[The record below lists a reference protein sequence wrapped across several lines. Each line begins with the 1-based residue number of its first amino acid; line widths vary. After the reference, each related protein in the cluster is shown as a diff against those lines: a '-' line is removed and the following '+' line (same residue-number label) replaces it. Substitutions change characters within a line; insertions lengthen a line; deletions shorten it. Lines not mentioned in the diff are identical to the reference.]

1 MANKFRGTTW
11 NNASFGSKIQ
21 IRRSIDL
28 AELGDFGEITENSS
42 DLPTAGST
50 HRRPQGGARSATR
63 GYTDLQGLYDTVVDT
78 QDMGIISDTHTPHR
92 IWSPNGAITDIVTT
106 APANIL
112 PIPQYPFV
120 SRNLSSVIEYA
131 GQNYYSTKTGYGRHF
146 YQSGGTIT
154 RAQQAG
160 FAWALDGSRF
170 FIFSTNGFANYYNLN
185 TPYDVTEIVSEQG
198 GGWYDGASAKTFHDD
213 GTRALAYSNYP
224 NGGEWASMLRLT
236 EPNDPRNSNVIS
248 GQGSSF
254 GTSSIKH
261 SNLSSLKTR
270 QIRVSQDG
278 TKLAMVF
285 SQQVRIWENKFSRIG
300 MSSNNYGTSFAVFD
314 ITTPW
319 DLSTVSM
326 DTLSS
331 FRTLGG
337 YRYSPYNG
345 YWAED
350 GSFVIFGGDQF
361 PLTTPWDL
369 STVQPAISMYGFPIG
384 GHSDAGP
391 PAISPDGKY
400 AVGVPSSPSNAV
412 NFHVAEFR
420 DTPLF
425 DN

>member
-50 HRRPQGGARSATR
+50 HRRPQSGARSATR

-131 GQNYYSTKTGYGRHF
+131 GQNYYSTKTTYGGRS
-146 YQSGGTIT
+146 YQPGGQII
-154 RAQQAG
+154 RANQAG
-160 FAWALDGSRF
+160 FAWALDGSKF
-170 FIFSTNGFANYYNLN
+170 FIFSTMGHANYYNLA
-185 TPYDVTEIVSEQG
+185 TPYDVTEIVSEQNG
-198 GGWYDGASAKTFHDD
+198 SYISSASAMTFYDD
-213 GTRALAYSNYP
+213 GTRALAYTNRP
-224 NGGEWASMLRLT
+224 NGGEYAAMLRLT
-236 EPNDPRNSNVIS
+236 EPNNPSSSNVIS
-248 GQGSSF
+248 GQSTVFS
-254 GTSSIKH
+254 TSTIKH
-261 SNLSSLKTR
+261 SNISNLKTR

-285 SQQVRIWENKFSRIG
+285 SNNQRIFENKIDNLSYY
-300 MSSNNYGTSFAVFD
+300 SDYGTSFAVFD

-326 DTLSS
+326 DTLHS
-331 FRTLGG
+331 FRNLGG
-337 YRYSPYNG
+337 RRYSPYNG

-350 GSFVIFGGDQF
+350 GSFVIFGSEQF
-361 PLTTPWDL
+361 PMTTPWDL
-369 STVQPAISMYGFPIG
+369 STIQPAIGMYGFPIG
-384 GHSDAGP
+384 GHSDASGP
-391 PAISPDGKY
+391 VISPDGKY
-400 AVGVPSSPSNAV
+400 AVGVPSSPSNATV
-412 NFHVAEFR
+412 FHVTEFG

-425 DN
+425 GD

>member
-11 NNASFGSKIQ
+11 NNASFGPKIQ

-50 HRRPQGGARSATR
+50 HRRAASGARSATR
-63 GYTDLQGLYDTVVDT
+63 GYTDLHGLYDTVVDT
-78 QDMGIISDTHTPHR
+78 QDMGIISDTLTPHR
-92 IWSPNGAITDIVTT
+92 IWSSNGAITDVVTT

-120 SRNLSSVIEYA
+120 SRNLSNVLEYA
-131 GQNYYSTKTGYGRHF
+131 GQNYYSTQTSIHRHF

-154 RAQQAG
+154 SAQQGG

-170 FIFSTNGFANYYNLN
+170 FIFSTNNFANYYNLA
-185 TPYDVTEIVSEQG
+185 TPYDVTEIVSSQNG
-198 GGWYDGASAKTFHDD
+198 SYMDGAPACTFYDD
-213 GTRALAYSNYP
+213 GKRSLSYTNYP
-224 NGGEWASMLRLT
+224 NGGSYAVMHRLT
-236 EPNDPRNSNVIS
+236 EPNDPRTSNRIS
-248 GQGSSF
+248 GQSSAF
-254 GTSSIKH
+254 SLSTIKH
-261 SNLSSLKTR
+261 PNMQYDLKTR

-278 TKLAMVF
+278 TKLAMAFSSAVRVF
-285 SQQVRIWENKFSRIG
+285 EGKIYNMNSYSD
-300 MSSNNYGTSFAVFD
+300 YGTSFAVFD

-326 DTLSS
+326 DTLHS

-350 GSFVIFGGDQF
+350 GSFVIFGSEQF
-361 PLTTPWDL
+361 PMTTPWDL
-369 STVQPAISMYGFPIG
+369 STVQPAIYLNSWPGG
-384 GHSDAGP
+384 GHSDASGP
-391 PAISPDGKY
+391 VISPDGKY
-400 AVGVPSSPSNAV
+400 AVGVPSSPSNAN
-412 NFHVAEFR
+412 NFHVVEFT